1 MLYETIQN
9 KAILSVE
16 AYSTRQAY
24 LIFKRI
30 FGFRP
35 DYLEAK
41 FKFKNSKRH
50 LLDAFRH
57 EKEIHGQTNN

>member
-16 AYSTRQAY
+16 ASSIRQAY
-24 LIFKRI
+24 FKFKKT
-30 FGFRP
+30 FGFLP
-35 DYLEAK
+35 DYLEPK
-41 FKFKNSKRH
+41 FRFKDSKRH

-57 EKEIHGQTNN
+57 EKGLHE